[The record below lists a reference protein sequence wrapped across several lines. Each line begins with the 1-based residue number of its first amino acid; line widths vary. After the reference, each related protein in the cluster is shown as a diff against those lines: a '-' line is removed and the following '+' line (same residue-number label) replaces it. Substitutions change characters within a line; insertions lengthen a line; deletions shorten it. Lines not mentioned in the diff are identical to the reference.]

1 MTGLRSR
8 ERLSAPVAEN
18 IPMATAAQKI
28 TLSSSR
34 DIPFNK
40 LVLSQSNVR
49 KVKAGVS
56 IEELSQDIARRGL
69 LQGLNV
75 RPVVDA
81 DGNETG
87 MFEIPAGG
95 RRYRAL
101 ELLVKA
107 KRLAKTAPVPCVVRE
122 AGSDILLED
131 DSLAENI
138 QRAPLHPLDQYRA
151 FQDMRLKGMSE
162 EEIAAAFFV
171 SINVVKQRLRLAS
184 VAPSLLDLYADD
196 GVTLEQLMAFTV
208 NPDHARQEQVWD
220 ALKDSWSKE
229 PYQIRRML
237 TETTVRASDKR
248 AQFVG
253 IDAYEAAGGIV
264 LNDLFQSDDGG
275 WLQDVAL
282 LDQLTDDKLKAEA
295 EAIAAEGWK
304 WVDARVEVPYGY
316 GHGLRRLIGTTTPLT
331 DAEQTAFDALT
342 AEYETLEAEYAEAE
356 EYPAEVDERVGE
368 IETALAAFEDRPVTY
383 DPTEIARAG
392 VFISIDRDGNLSV
405 DRGYVRPEDEAPA
418 AVEGGDG
425 VDSAGAASPFPA
437 AQRAVIT
444 VGGQST
450 EPEEE
455 EDIIKPLPER
465 LVSELTAHRTLA
477 LHDALANNPHVAM
490 TALLHRLVMER
501 YHLSAPSGCLEVTV
515 RHHFYSAQGTDLK
528 DSPSAKA
535 ITARYEDWRADL
547 PTNDDALW
555 DWIADL
561 DDASRMALLAH
572 CIAYGVNALYEK
584 PNPYGGNGVSQH
596 GLETRMCHADRLARA
611 TGLDMV
617 EGAGWRPTVENYL
630 GRVTKPRI
638 IEAVREGAGE
648 RAASL
653 IEHLKKGDMAKEAE
667 RLLADTGWL
676 PEPLRLLEETQAPED
691 VDTEAAV
698 EPLPDFLT
706 GDDDNDE
713 HSEIEAAHLIAAE

>member
-1 MTGLRSR
+1 
-8 ERLSAPVAEN
+8 
-18 IPMATAAQKI
+18 MATAVQKI

-40 LVLSQSNVR
+40 LILSQSNVR
-49 KVKAGVS
+49 RIKAGVS

-107 KRLAKTAPVPCVVRE
+107 KRLVKTAPVPCVVRE
-122 AGSDILLED
+122 AGCNILPED

-171 SINVVKQRLRLAS
+171 SANVVKQRLRLAS
-184 VAPSLLDLYADD
+184 VAPSLLDLYAED

-220 ALKDSWSKE
+220 AIKDSWSKE
-229 PYQIRRML
+229 PHQIRRML
-237 TETTVRASDKR
+237 TETTVRATDKR

-253 IDAYEAAGGIV
+253 VDAYETAGGIV

-282 LDQLTDDKLKAEA
+282 LDQLTDDRLKAEA
-295 EAIAAEGWK
+295 EVIAAEGWK
-304 WVDARVEVPYGY
+304 WVDARVETPYGY

-331 DAEQTAFDALT
+331 DEEQASFDALT
-342 AEYETLEAEYAEAE
+342 TEYEALEAEYAEAE
-356 EYPAEVDERVGE
+356 EYPDAVDERVGE
-368 IETALAAFEDRPVTY
+368 IETALAAFEDRPVIY
-383 DPTEIARAG
+383 DPAEMARAG
-392 VFISIDRDGNLSV
+392 VFISINREGRLSI
-405 DRGYVRPEDEAPA
+405 DRGYVRPEDEAPL
-418 AVEGGDG
+418 AVDAENNPEGAESDG
-425 VDSAGAASPFPA
+425 AVSSDPA
-437 AQRAVIT
+437 VQRAVIT
-444 VGGQST
+444 VGGQPA

-455 EDIIKPLPER
+455 DDVIKPLPER
-465 LVSELTAHRTLA
+465 LVTELTAHRTLA

-501 YHLSAPSGCLEVTV
+501 YHYSAPNGCLEVTV
-515 RHHFYSAQGTDLK
+515 RHHFFSTQGTDLK
-528 DSPSAKA
+528 DSPSAKG
-535 ITARYEDWRADL
+535 IETRYEDWKADL
-547 PTNDDALW
+547 PTDDDALW
-555 DWIADL
+555 DWIAAL

-572 CIAYGVNALYEK
+572 CVAYGVNALYEK
-584 PNPYGGNGVSQH
+584 VDRYGGSGVSQH
-596 GLETRMCHADRLARA
+596 SLDQRLAQADRLARA

-617 EGAGWRPTVENYL
+617 ENAGWQPTVENYL

-638 IEAVREGAGE
+638 LEAVREGAGE

-667 RLLADTGWL
+667 RLLAETGWL
-676 PEPLRLLEETQAPED
+676 PEPLRLFEPDQAPDDAGAQDD
-691 VDTEAAV
+691 VEA
-698 EPLPDFLT
+698 LPDFLA
-706 GDDDNDE
+706 GDDEDDV
-713 HSEIEAAHLIAAE
+713 HAKDDAAHMIAAE

>member
-1 MTGLRSR
+1 
-8 ERLSAPVAEN
+8 
-18 IPMATAAQKI
+18 MATAVQKI
-28 TLSSSR
+28 TLSPSR

-40 LVLSQSNVR
+40 LILSQSNVR
-49 KVKAGVS
+49 RIKAGVS

-81 DGNETG
+81 DGAETG

-107 KRLAKTAPVPCVVRE
+107 KRLTKTAPVPCIVRE
-122 AGSDILLED
+122 AGCSILAED

-151 FQDMRLKGMSE
+151 FRDMRIKGMSE

-171 SINVVKQRLRLAS
+171 SVNVVKQRLRLAS
-184 VAPSLLDLYADD
+184 VAPSLLDLYAED

-208 NPDHARQEQVWD
+208 NPDHARQEQVWE
-220 ALKDSWSKE
+220 AIKDSWSKE
-229 PYQIRRML
+229 PHQIRRML

-253 IDAYEAAGGIV
+253 VDAYETAGGIV

-282 LDQLTDDKLKAEA
+282 FDQLTDDRLKAEA
-295 EAIAAEGWK
+295 AVIAAEGWK

-316 GHGLRRLIGTTTPLT
+316 GHGLRRLIGTTTALT
-331 DAEQTAFDALT
+331 QEEQASFDALT
-342 AEYETLEAEYAEAE
+342 AEYEALEAEYAEAE
-356 EYPAEVDERVGE
+356 EYPDDVDERVGE
-368 IETALAAFEDRPVTY
+368 IETALAAFEDRPVLY
-383 DPTEIARAG
+383 ASTEIAQAG
-392 VFISIDRDGNLSV
+392 VFLSIDREGRLSV
-405 DRGYVRPEDEAPA
+405 DRGYVRPEDEKPVSVDGEDDA
-418 AVEGGDG
+418 EGAESDG
-425 VDSAGAASPFPA
+425 ASPSVPA
-437 AQRAVIT
+437 VQRAVIT
-444 VGGQST
+444 LGGQPA
-450 EPEEE
+450 EPDE
-455 EDIIKPLPER
+455 EDDAIKPLPER
-465 LVSELTAHRTLA
+465 LVAELTAHRTLA

-501 YHLSAPSGCLEVTV
+501 YHYSAPGGCLEVGV
-515 RHHFYSAQGTDLK
+515 RHHFFSSQGTDLK

-535 ITARYEDWRADL
+535 IETRFEDWKADL
-547 PTNDDALW
+547 PTDDDALW
-555 DWIADL
+555 DWIAAL

-572 CIAYGVNALYEK
+572 CVAYGVNALYEK
-584 PNPYGGNGVSQH
+584 PNPFSGNGISQH
-596 GLETRMCHADRLARA
+596 GLERRLAHADRLARA

-617 EGAGWRPTVENYL
+617 ETAGWRPTAENYL

-638 IEAVREGAGE
+638 LEAVREGAGE

-653 IEHLKKGDMAKEAE
+653 IEHLKKGDMAREAE

-676 PEPLRLLEETQAPED
+676 PEPLRLFEPEQGPKVADTQGDIKA
-691 VDTEAAV
+691 
-698 EPLPDFLT
+698 LPAFLA
-706 GDDDNDE
+706 GDDEDEVQADND
-713 HSEIEAAHLIAAE
+713 AAHLVAAE

>member
-1 MTGLRSR
+1 
-8 ERLSAPVAEN
+8 
-18 IPMATAAQKI
+18 MATTVQKI

-40 LVLSQSNVR
+40 LILSQSNVR
-49 KVKAGVS
+49 RVKAGVS

-75 RPVVDA
+75 RPVVDV

-101 ELLVKA
+101 DLLVKA

-122 AGSDILLED
+122 AGTDILAED

-162 EEIAAAFFV
+162 EDIAAAFFV
-171 SINVVKQRLRLAS
+171 PVNVVKQRLRLAS
-184 VAPSLLDLYADD
+184 VALSLLDLYAED

-208 NPDHARQEQVWD
+208 NPDHARQQQVWD
-220 ALKDSWSKE
+220 AIKDSWSKE
-229 PYQIRRML
+229 PHQIRRML
-237 TETTVRASDKR
+237 TETTVRATDKR

-253 IDAYEAAGGIV
+253 VDAYETAGGIV

-275 WLQDVAL
+275 WLQDVGL

-295 EAIAAEGWK
+295 EAIGAEGWK
-304 WVDARVEVPYGY
+304 WVDARIETPYGH

-331 DAEQTAFDALT
+331 DEEQATVDALT
-342 AEYETLEAEYAEAE
+342 AEYEALETEYAEAE
-356 EYPAEVDERVGE
+356 EYPDEVDERVSE
-368 IETALAAFEDRPVTY
+368 IETALAAFEERPVTY
-383 DPTEIARAG
+383 DPAEIGRAG
-392 VFISIDRDGNLSV
+392 VFVSLDREGGLSV
-405 DRGYVRPEDEAPA
+405 DRGFVHPEDEAPPVVEDGEDDGEGA
-418 AVEGGDG
+418 APD
-425 VDSAGAASPFPA
+425 GAASSIPA
-437 AQRAVIT
+437 VQRAVIT
-444 VGGQST
+444 VGGQAA
-450 EPEEE
+450 EPEGE
-455 EDIIKPLPER
+455 EDDSAIKPLPER

-477 LHDALANNPHVAM
+477 LHDALATNPHVAM

-501 YHLSAPSGCLEVTV
+501 YHYSAPSGCLEVTV
-515 RHHFYSAQGTDLK
+515 RHHFFSAQGTDLK

-535 ITARYEDWRADL
+535 IAARYEDWKADL
-547 PTNDDALW
+547 PTDDNALW
-555 DWIADL
+555 DWIAAL

-572 CIAYGVNALYEK
+572 CVSYGVNALVEK
-584 PNPYGGNGVSQH
+584 IDRYGGSGLSQH
-596 GLETRMCHADRLARA
+596 SLDQRLSQADRLARA
-611 TGLDMV
+611 TGLDMI
-617 EGAGWRPTVENYL
+617 EGAGWRPTVENYF

-638 IEAVREGAGE
+638 LEAVREGAGE

-676 PEPLRLLEETQAPED
+676 PEPLRLFEEDQAPVD
-691 VDTEAAV
+691 VDAQDDIEA
-698 EPLPDFLT
+698 LPDFLDG
-706 GDDDNDE
+706 GDEEADHPEDD
-713 HSEIEAAHLIAAE
+713 AAHLIAAE

>member
-1 MTGLRSR
+1 
-8 ERLSAPVAEN
+8 
-18 IPMATAAQKI
+18 MATAAQKI

-40 LVLSQSNVR
+40 LILSQSNVR

-69 LQGLNV
+69 LQGLYV
-75 RPVVDA
+75 RPVEDA

-95 RRYRAL
+95 RRYQAL

-122 AGSDILLED
+122 RGSDILLED

-171 SINVVKQRLRLAS
+171 STNVVKQRLRLAS
-184 VAPSLLDLYADD
+184 VAPSLLDLYAED

-208 NPDHARQEQVWD
+208 NPDHARQEQVWE
-220 ALKDSWSKE
+220 AIKDSWSKE
-229 PYQIRRML
+229 PHQIRRML

-253 IDAYEAAGGIV
+253 IEAYEAAGGVV

-275 WLQDVAL
+275 WLQDVGL

-295 EAIAAEGWK
+295 EAIGAEGWK
-304 WVDARVEVPYGY
+304 WVDARVETPYGY
-316 GHGLRRLIGTTTPLT
+316 GHGLRRLIGTTTPLS
-331 DAEQTAFDALT
+331 DEEQATFDALT
-342 AEYETLEAEYAEAE
+342 AEYEALEAEYAEAE
-356 EYPAEVDERVGE
+356 QYPDEVDERIGE
-368 IETALAAFEDRPVTY
+368 IETALTAFEDRPVIY
-383 DPTEIARAG
+383 DESEIARAG
-392 VFISIDRDGNLSV
+392 AFISIDREGRLSV
-405 DRGYVRPEDEAPA
+405 DRGYVHPEDEAPL
-418 AVEGGDG
+418 AVEGDDDA
-425 VDSAGAASPFPA
+425 DSASPDRTSSSIPA
-437 AQRAVIT
+437 VQRAIIT
-444 VGGQST
+444 IGGQPT

-455 EDIIKPLPER
+455 GGDVIKPLPER

-490 TALLHRLVMER
+490 TALLHRLVTER
-501 YHLSAPSGCLEVTV
+501 YHYSAPSGCLEVNV
-515 RHHFYSAQGTDLK
+515 RHHFFSAQGTDLK
-528 DSPSAKA
+528 DSASAKA
-535 ITARYEDWRADL
+535 IEARYEDWKADL
-547 PTNDDALW
+547 PTDDAALW
-555 DWIADL
+555 DWITAL

-572 CIAYGVNALYEK
+572 CVAYGVNALYEK
-584 PNPYGGNGVSQH
+584 PNPFSGSGISQH
-596 GLETRMCHADRLARA
+596 GLDQRLSQADRLARA

-617 EGAGWRPTVENYL
+617 EGAGWRPTVDNYL

-638 IEAVREGAGE
+638 LAAVSEGAGE

-676 PEPLRLLEETQAPED
+676 PEPLRLFEDAQATDDGERQED
-691 VDTEAAV
+691 VDA
-698 EPLPDFLT
+698 LPDFLT
-706 GDDDNDE
+706 VSDDGDADHE
-713 HSEIEAAHLIAAE
+713 EIEAAHLMAAE

>member
-1 MTGLRSR
+1 
-8 ERLSAPVAEN
+8 
-18 IPMATAAQKI
+18 MATASQKI

-75 RPVVDA
+75 RPVVDT
-81 DGNETG
+81 DGAETG

-122 AGSDILLED
+122 TGSGILLED

-151 FQDMRLKGMSE
+151 FQDMRTKGMSE

-171 SINVVKQRLRLAS
+171 AVNVVKQRLRLAS
-184 VAPSLLDLYADD
+184 VAPALLDLYAED

-208 NPDHARQEQVWD
+208 NPDHARQQQVWD
-220 ALKDSWSKE
+220 AIKDSWSKE

-253 IDAYEAAGGIV
+253 VAAYEAAGGIV

-275 WLQDVAL
+275 WLQDVRL

-295 EAIAAEGWK
+295 EAIGAEGWK

-316 GHGLRRLIGTTTPLT
+316 GHGLRRLIGTSTPPS
-331 DAEQTAFDALT
+331 DEEQASFDALT
-342 AEYETLEAEYAEAE
+342 AEYEALEAQYAEAE
-356 EYPAEVDERVGE
+356 EYPDEVDERVGE
-368 IETALAAFEDRPVTY
+368 IEAALAVLEDRPMIY
-383 DPTEIARAG
+383 DSTEIAHAG

-405 DRGYVRPEDEAPA
+405 DRGYVRPEDEPTV
-418 AVEGGDG
+418 AVDG
-425 VDSAGAASPFPA
+425 EDKTDGTEPNGSNVGIPT
-437 AQRAVIT
+437 AQRTVIT
-444 VGGQST
+444 VGGQPS
-450 EPEEE
+450 EPEEDE
-455 EDIIKPLPER
+455 GDIVKPLPER

-490 TALLHRLVMER
+490 TALLHRLVTER
-501 YHLSAPSGCLEVTV
+501 YHYSAPSGCLEVTV
-515 RHHFYSAQGTDLK
+515 RHHFFSAQGTDLNE
-528 DSPSAKA
+528 SPSVKA
-535 ITARYEDWRADL
+535 ITARYDDWKADL
-547 PTNDDALW
+547 PTDDDALW
-555 DWIADL
+555 DWIAGL

-572 CIAYGVNALYEK
+572 CVAYGINALYEK
-584 PNPYGGNGVSQH
+584 PNPFGSGISQH
-596 GLETRMCHADRLARA
+596 GLETRMSHADRLARA

-638 IEAVREGAGE
+638 LEAVREGAGE

-676 PEPLRLLEETQAPED
+676 PEPLRLLEETQAAEEVD
-691 VDTEAAV
+691 VQVESEA
-698 EPLPDFLT
+698 LPDFLA
-706 GDDDNDE
+706 GDDDDGE

>member
-1 MTGLRSR
+1 M
-8 ERLSAPVAEN
+8 AP
-18 IPMATAAQKI
+18 ATQKI

-151 FQDMRLKGMSE
+151 FQDMRLKAMSE

-171 SINVVKQRLRLAS
+171 SVNVVKQRLRLAS
-184 VAPSLLDLYADD
+184 VAPSLLDLYAEDV
-196 GVTLEQLMAFTV
+196 VTLEQLMAFTV

-220 ALKDSWSKE
+220 AIKDSWSKE

-253 IDAYEAAGGIV
+253 IEAYEAAGGIV

-275 WLQDVAL
+275 WLQDVSL

-316 GHGLRRLIGTTTPLT
+316 GHGLRRLIGPTTPLSE
-331 DAEQTAFDALT
+331 DEQATFDALT
-342 AEYETLEAEYAEAE
+342 AEYEALEAEYAEAE
-356 EYPAEVDERVGE
+356 EYPEEVDERVGE
-368 IETALAAFEDRPVTY
+368 IETALAAFEDRPVIY
-383 DPTEIARAG
+383 DPADIVRAG

-405 DRGYVRPEDEAPA
+405 DRGYVRPEDEVPVAM
-418 AVEGGDG
+418 EGSDG
-425 VDSAGAASPFPA
+425 VDGTAPDGAASSIPA
-437 AQRAVIT
+437 AQRTVIT
-444 VGGQST
+444 VGGQPA

-455 EDIIKPLPER
+455 EDVIKPLPER

-501 YHLSAPSGCLEVTV
+501 YRYSAPSGCLEVTV
-515 RHHFYSAQGTDLK
+515 RHHFFSAQGTDLK

-535 ITARYEDWRADL
+535 IETRYEDWKADL
-547 PTNDDALW
+547 PTDDDALW
-555 DWIADL
+555 DWIAGL

-572 CIAYGVNALYEK
+572 CVAYGVNALYEK
-584 PNPYGGNGVSQH
+584 PNPYGGNGVSQY
-596 GLETRMCHADRLARA
+596 GLETRMSHADRLARA

-638 IEAVREGAGE
+638 LEAVREGAGE

-676 PEPLRLLEETQAPED
+676 PEPLRLFED
-691 VDTEAAV
+691 VQPPEEIDAQDEVEA
-698 EPLPDFLT
+698 LPDFLA
-706 GDDDNDE
+706 GDDDEVD
-713 HSEIEAAHLIAAE
+713 HSDIETAHLIAAE

>member
-1 MTGLRSR
+1 MA
-8 ERLSAPVAEN
+8 SAV
-18 IPMATAAQKI
+18 QKI
-28 TLSSSR
+28 TLSPSR

-49 KVKAGVS
+49 RIKAGVS

-122 AGSDILLED
+122 AGCDILAED

-171 SINVVKQRLRLAS
+171 SATVVKQRLRLAS
-184 VAPSLLDLYADD
+184 VAPSLLDLYAED

-220 ALKDSWSKE
+220 AIKDSWSKE
-229 PYQIRRML
+229 PHQIRRML
-237 TETTVRASDKR
+237 TETTVRATDKR

-253 IDAYEAAGGIV
+253 VDAYVTAGGIV

-275 WLQDVAL
+275 WFQDVAL
-282 LDQLTDDKLKAEA
+282 LDQITDDKLKSEA
-295 EAIAAEGWK
+295 EVLAAEGWK

-316 GHGLRRLIGTTTPLT
+316 GHGLRRLIGKTIPLT
-331 DAEQTAFDALT
+331 DEEQASFDALT
-342 AEYETLEAEYAEAE
+342 TEYEALEAEYAEAE
-356 EYPAEVDERVGE
+356 EYPDAVDERIGE
-368 IETALAAFEDRPVTY
+368 IETALAAFEDRPIIY
-383 DPTEIARAG
+383 DPAEIACAG
-392 VFISIDRDGNLSV
+392 VFLSIDREGRLSV
-405 DRGYVRPEDEAPA
+405 DRGYVRPEDEAPLT
-418 AVEGGDG
+418 VDGEDDPEGAELD
-425 VDSAGAASPFPA
+425 GAASSDPA
-437 AQRAVIT
+437 VQRAVIT
-444 VGGQST
+444 IGGQPSQ
-450 EPEEE
+450 PEEE
-455 EDIIKPLPER
+455 DDVIKPLPER
-465 LVSELTAHRTLA
+465 LVTELTAHRTLA

-501 YHLSAPSGCLEVTV
+501 YHYSAPSGCLEVGV
-515 RHHFYSAQGTDLK
+515 RHHFFPAQGTDLK

-535 ITARYEDWRADL
+535 IEARYEDWKADL
-547 PTNDDALW
+547 PTDDDALW
-555 DWIADL
+555 DWITAL

-572 CIAYGVNALYEK
+572 CVAYGVNALYEK
-584 PNPYGGNGVSQH
+584 PNPFSGSGISQH
-596 GLETRMCHADRLARA
+596 GLDQRLAQADRLARA
-611 TGLDMV
+611 TGLNMV
-617 EGAGWRPTVENYL
+617 ENAGWRPTAENYL
-630 GRVTKPRI
+630 DRVTKPRI
-638 IEAVREGAGE
+638 LEAVREGAGE

-653 IEHLKKGDMAKEAE
+653 IEHLKKGDMAREAE
-667 RLLADTGWL
+667 RLLAETGWL
-676 PEPLRLLEETQAPED
+676 PEPLRLFEPEQAPD
-691 VDTEAAV
+691 DAGAQDDIGA
-698 EPLPDFLT
+698 LPDFLA
-706 GDDDNDE
+706 GDDEDE
-713 HSEIEAAHLIAAE
+713 VHVEDEAAHLIAAE

>member
-1 MTGLRSR
+1 
-8 ERLSAPVAEN
+8 
-18 IPMATAAQKI
+18 MATASQKI

-75 RPVVDA
+75 RPVVDT
-81 DGNETG
+81 DGAETG

-122 AGSDILLED
+122 TGSGILLED

-151 FQDMRLKGMSE
+151 FQDMRTKGMSE

-171 SINVVKQRLRLAS
+171 SVNVVKQRLRLAS
-184 VAPSLLDLYADD
+184 VAPALLDLYAED

-208 NPDHARQEQVWD
+208 NPDHARQQQVWD
-220 ALKDSWSKE
+220 AIKDSWSKE

-253 IDAYEAAGGIV
+253 VAAYEAAGGIV

-275 WLQDVAL
+275 WLQDVGL

-295 EAIAAEGWK
+295 EAIGAEGWK

-316 GHGLRRLIGTTTPLT
+316 GHGLRRLIGTSTPLS
-331 DAEQTAFDALT
+331 DEEQASFDALT
-342 AEYETLEAEYAEAE
+342 AEYEALEAQYAEAE
-356 EYPAEVDERVGE
+356 EYPDEVDERVGE
-368 IETALAAFEDRPVTY
+368 IEAALAVLEDRPMIY
-383 DPTEIARAG
+383 DSTEIAHAG

-405 DRGYVRPEDEAPA
+405 DRGYVRPEDEPTV
-418 AVEGGDG
+418 AVDG
-425 VDSAGAASPFPA
+425 EDNTDGTEPNGSNVGIPT
-437 AQRAVIT
+437 AQRTVII
-444 VGGQST
+444 VGGQPS
-450 EPEEE
+450 EPEEDE
-455 EDIIKPLPER
+455 GDIVKPLPER

-490 TALLHRLVMER
+490 TALLHRLVTER
-501 YHLSAPSGCLEVTV
+501 YHYSAPSGCLEVTV
-515 RHHFYSAQGTDLK
+515 RHHFFSAQGADLK

-535 ITARYEDWRADL
+535 ITTRYEDWKADL
-547 PTNDDALW
+547 PTDDDSLW
-555 DWIADL
+555 DWIAGL

-572 CIAYGVNALYEK
+572 CVAYGINALYEK
-584 PNPYGGNGVSQH
+584 PNPFGSGISQH
-596 GLETRMCHADRLARA
+596 GLETRMSHADRLARA

-638 IEAVREGAGE
+638 LEAVREGAGE

-676 PEPLRLLEETQAPED
+676 PEPLRLLEEAQAAEEVD
-691 VDTEAAV
+691 VQVESEA
-698 EPLPDFLT
+698 LPDFLA
-706 GDDDNDE
+706 GDDDDGE
-713 HSEIEAAHLIAAE
+713 HSEIAAGHLIAAE

>member
-1 MTGLRSR
+1 
-8 ERLSAPVAEN
+8 
-18 IPMATAAQKI
+18 MATTVQKL

-40 LVLSQSNVR
+40 LILSQSNVR

-75 RPVVDA
+75 RPIVDA

-101 ELLVKA
+101 DLLVKA
-107 KRLAKTAPVPCVVRE
+107 KRLAKTALVPCVVRE
-122 AGSDILLED
+122 AGADILAED

-162 EEIAAAFFV
+162 EDIAAAFFV
-171 SINVVKQRLRLAS
+171 SVNVVKQRLRLAS

-196 GVTLEQLMAFTV
+196 GVTLEQLMAFTIK
-208 NPDHARQEQVWD
+208 PDHARQEQVWD
-220 ALKDSWSKE
+220 AIKDSWSKE
-229 PYQIRRML
+229 PHQIRRML

-253 IDAYEAAGGIV
+253 LADYEAAGGIV

-275 WLQDVAL
+275 WLQDAGL

-295 EAIAAEGWK
+295 EAIGAEGWK
-304 WVDARVEVPYGY
+304 WVDARIETPYGH
-316 GHGLRRLIGTTTPLT
+316 GHGLRRLIGATTPLT
-331 DAEQTAFDALT
+331 DEEQATVDALT
-342 AEYETLEAEYAEAE
+342 AEYEALEAEYAEAE
-356 EYPAEVDERVGE
+356 EYPDEVDERVSE

-383 DPTEIARAG
+383 DPAEIGRAG
-392 VFISIDRDGNLSV
+392 VFVSINREGRLWV
-405 DRGYVRPEDEAPA
+405 DRGYVHPEDEAPLV
-418 AVEGGDG
+418 VEDG
-425 VDSAGAASPFPA
+425 EDDGEGAATDGPA
-437 AQRAVIT
+437 SSIPAVQRAVIT
-444 VGGQST
+444 VGGQAA

-455 EDIIKPLPER
+455 EEDSAIKPLPER

-501 YHLSAPSGCLEVTV
+501 YHYSAPSGCLEVTV
-515 RHHFYSAQGTDLK
+515 RHHFFSAQGTDLK

-535 ITARYEDWRADL
+535 ITARYEDWKADL
-547 PTNDDALW
+547 PTDDNALW
-555 DWIADL
+555 DWIAAL

-572 CIAYGVNALYEK
+572 CVAYGMNALYEK
-584 PNPYGGNGVSQH
+584 PNPFSGSGLSQH
-596 GLETRMCHADRLARA
+596 GLDQRLSQADRLARA

-617 EGAGWRPTVENYL
+617 ENAEWRPTVENYL
-630 GRVTKPRI
+630 GRVTKSRI
-638 IEAVREGAGE
+638 LEAVREGAGE

-676 PEPLRLLEETQAPED
+676 PEPLRLFEPGQATD
-691 VDTEAAV
+691 DAGAQGYIEA
-698 EPLPDFLT
+698 LPDFLA
-706 GDDDNDE
+706 DDDE
-713 HSEIEAAHLIAAE
+713 EEIHAEVDAAHLIAAE

>member
-1 MTGLRSR
+1 
-8 ERLSAPVAEN
+8 
-18 IPMATAAQKI
+18 MATAVQKI
-28 TLSSSR
+28 TLSPSR

-40 LVLSQSNVR
+40 LILSQSNVR
-49 KVKAGVS
+49 RIKAGVS

-81 DGNETG
+81 DGAETG

-107 KRLAKTAPVPCVVRE
+107 KRLTKTAPVPCIVRE
-122 AGSDILLED
+122 AGSSILAED

-151 FQDMRLKGMSE
+151 FQDMRIKGMSE

-171 SINVVKQRLRLAS
+171 SVNVVKQRLRLAA
-184 VAPSLLDLYADD
+184 VAPSLLDLYAED

-220 ALKDSWSKE
+220 AIKDSWSKE
-229 PYQIRRML
+229 PHQIRRML

-253 IDAYEAAGGIV
+253 VEAYEAAGGIV

-282 LDQLTDDKLKAEA
+282 LDQLTDNKLKAEA
-295 EAIAAEGWK
+295 EVIAAEGWK
-304 WVDARVEVPYGY
+304 WVDARIEVPYGY
-316 GHGLRRLIGTTTPLT
+316 GHGLRRLIGATTPLT
-331 DAEQTAFDALT
+331 EDEQASFDALT
-342 AEYETLEAEYAEAE
+342 AEYEALEAEYAEAE
-356 EYPAEVDERVGE
+356 EYPDEVDERVGE
-368 IETALAAFEDRPVTY
+368 IETALAAFEDRPVIY
-383 DPTEIARAG
+383 DPAEIAQAG
-392 VFISIDRDGNLSV
+392 VFISIDREGRLSV
-405 DRGYVRPEDEAPA
+405 DRGYVRPEDEKPETVDGDEDSEGTPPDGASSSAPA
-418 AVEGGDG
+418 V
-425 VDSAGAASPFPA
+425 
-437 AQRAVIT
+437 QRAVIT
-444 VGGQST
+444 VGGQPA

-455 EDIIKPLPER
+455 DDVIKPLPER
-465 LVSELTAHRTLA
+465 LVAELTAHRTLA

-501 YHLSAPSGCLEVTV
+501 YHYSAPSGCLEVGV
-515 RHHFYSAQGTDLK
+515 RHHFFSSQGTDLK

-535 ITARYEDWRADL
+535 IETRYEDWKADL
-547 PTNDDALW
+547 PTDDDALW
-555 DWIADL
+555 DWIAAL

-572 CIAYGVNALYEK
+572 CVAYGVNALYEK
-584 PNPYGGNGVSQH
+584 PNPFSGNGISQH
-596 GLETRMCHADRLARA
+596 GLERRLAQADRMARA

-617 EGAGWRPTVENYL
+617 ETAGWRPTVDNYL

-638 IEAVREGAGE
+638 LEAVREGAGE

-676 PEPLRLLEETQAPED
+676 PEPLRLFEPEQPSVDAGTQD
-691 VDTEAAV
+691 DIEA
-698 EPLPDFLT
+698 LPDFLA
-706 GDDDNDE
+706 GDDEDEVHADND
-713 HSEIEAAHLIAAE
+713 AAHMIAAE

>member
-1 MTGLRSR
+1 
-8 ERLSAPVAEN
+8 
-18 IPMATAAQKI
+18 MATAVQKI

-40 LVLSQSNVR
+40 LILSQSNVR
-49 KVKAGVS
+49 RVKAGVS

-101 ELLVKA
+101 DLLVKA

-122 AGSDILLED
+122 AGSDILAED
-131 DSLAENI
+131 DSLAENM

-162 EEIAAAFFV
+162 EDIAAAFFV
-171 SINVVKQRLRLAS
+171 PVNVVKQRLRLAS
-184 VAPSLLDLYADD
+184 VAPSLLDLYAED

-208 NPDHARQEQVWD
+208 NPDHVRQEQVWD
-220 ALKDSWSKE
+220 AIKDSWSKE
-229 PYQIRRML
+229 PHQIRRML

-253 IDAYEAAGGIV
+253 LPAYEGAGGIV

-275 WLQDVAL
+275 WLQNVGL

-295 EAIAAEGWK
+295 EAIGAEGWK
-304 WVDARVEVPYGY
+304 WVDARIETPYGH

-331 DAEQTAFDALT
+331 DEEQATVDALT
-342 AEYETLEAEYAEAE
+342 AECEALEAEYAEAE
-356 EYPAEVDERVGE
+356 EYPDEVDERVSE

-383 DPTEIARAG
+383 DPAEIGRAG
-392 VFISIDRDGNLSV
+392 VFVSINREGHLWV
-405 DRGYVRPEDEAPA
+405 DRGYIHPEDEAPLV
-418 AVEGGDG
+418 VEDG
-425 VDSAGAASPFPA
+425 EDDGEGAAPDGAAASVPA

-444 VGGQST
+444 VGGQPS
-450 EPEEE
+450 ESQQEE
-455 EDIIKPLPER
+455 EDSAIKPLPER

-501 YHLSAPSGCLEVTV
+501 YHHSAPSGCLEVTV
-515 RHHFYSAQGTDLK
+515 RHHFFSAQGADLK
-528 DSPSAKA
+528 DSPPAKA
-535 ITARYEDWRADL
+535 IAARYEDFKADL
-547 PTNDDALW
+547 PTDDDALW
-555 DWIADL
+555 NWIAAL
-561 DDASRMALLAH
+561 GDADRMALLAH
-572 CIAYGVNALYEK
+572 CVAYGVNALYEK
-584 PNPYGGNGVSQH
+584 PNPFSGSGLSQH
-596 GLETRMCHADRLARA
+596 GLDQRLSQADRLARA

-638 IEAVREGAGE
+638 LEAVREGAGE

-667 RLLADTGWL
+667 RLLADTAWL
-676 PEPLRLLEETQAPED
+676 PEPLRLFEEDQAPED
-691 VDTEAAV
+691 VDAHDDIEA
-698 EPLPDFLT
+698 LPDFLA
-706 GDDDNDE
+706 GDDDGEVHTEDD
-713 HSEIEAAHLIAAE
+713 AAHLIAAE

>member
-1 MTGLRSR
+1 
-8 ERLSAPVAEN
+8 
-18 IPMATAAQKI
+18 MATAVQKI
-28 TLSSSR
+28 TLSPSR

-40 LVLSQSNVR
+40 LILSQSNVR
-49 KVKAGVS
+49 RIKAGVS

-81 DGNETG
+81 DGVETG

-107 KRLAKTAPVPCVVRE
+107 KRLTKTAPVPCIVRE
-122 AGSDILLED
+122 AGCSILAED

-151 FQDMRLKGMSE
+151 FQDMRTKGMSE

-171 SINVVKQRLRLAS
+171 SVNVVKQRLRLAA

-196 GVTLEQLMAFTV
+196 DLTLEQLMAFTV
-208 NPDHARQEQVWD
+208 NPDHARQEQVWE
-220 ALKDSWSKE
+220 AIKDSWSKE
-229 PYQIRRML
+229 PHQIRRML

-253 IDAYEAAGGIV
+253 VEGYEAAGGIV

-282 LDQLTDDKLKAEA
+282 LDKLTDDKLKAEA

-316 GHGLRRLIGTTTPLT
+316 GHGLRRLIGATTPLT
-331 DAEQTAFDALT
+331 EEEQASFDALT
-342 AEYETLEAEYAEAE
+342 AEYEALEAEHAEAE
-356 EYPAEVDERVGE
+356 EYPDEVDERVGE
-368 IETALAAFEDRPVTY
+368 IETALAAFEDRPIIY
-383 DPTEIARAG
+383 DPAEIAQAG
-392 VFISIDRDGNLSV
+392 VFISIDREGRLSV
-405 DRGYVRPEDEAPA
+405 DRGYVRPEDEKPATVDGDEDSDRADTDGAPSSAPA
-418 AVEGGDG
+418 V
-425 VDSAGAASPFPA
+425 
-437 AQRAVIT
+437 QRAVIT
-444 VGGQST
+444 VGGQPA
-450 EPEEE
+450 EPDE
-455 EDIIKPLPER
+455 EDDVIKPLPER
-465 LVSELTAHRTLA
+465 LVAELTAHRTLA

-501 YHLSAPSGCLEVTV
+501 YHYSAPAGCLEVGV
-515 RHHFYSAQGTDLK
+515 RHHFFSSQGTDLK

-535 ITARYEDWRADL
+535 IDTRYEDWKADL
-547 PTNDDALW
+547 PTDDDALW
-555 DWIADL
+555 DWIAAL

-572 CIAYGVNALYEK
+572 CVAYGVNALYEK
-584 PNPYGGNGVSQH
+584 PNPFSGSGISPH
-596 GLETRMCHADRLARA
+596 GLERRLAQADRMARA

-617 EGAGWRPTVENYL
+617 ETAGWRPTVENYL

-638 IEAVREGAGE
+638 LEAVREGAGE

-653 IEHLKKGDMAKEAE
+653 IEHLKKGDMAREAE

-676 PEPLRLLEETQAPED
+676 PEPLRLFEPEQPS
-691 VDTEAAV
+691 VDADTRDDIEA
-698 EPLPDFLT
+698 LPDFLA
-706 GDDDNDE
+706 GDDEDEAYPDND
-713 HSEIEAAHLIAAE
+713 AAHLIAAE

>member
-1 MTGLRSR
+1 
-8 ERLSAPVAEN
+8 
-18 IPMATAAQKI
+18 MATAVQKI
-28 TLSSSR
+28 TLSPSR

-40 LVLSQSNVR
+40 LILSHSNVR
-49 KVKAGVS
+49 RIKAGVS
-56 IEELSQDIARRGL
+56 IEELSEDIARRGL

-107 KRLAKTAPVPCVVRE
+107 KRLTKTAPVPCIVRE
-122 AGSDILLED
+122 TGSSILAED

-151 FQDMRLKGMSE
+151 FQHMRTKGMSE

-171 SINVVKQRLRLAS
+171 SAHVVKQRLRLAA
-184 VAPSLLDLYADD
+184 VAPSLLDLYAED
-196 GVTLEQLMAFTV
+196 GLTLEQLMAFTV
-208 NPDHARQEQVWD
+208 NPDHSRQEQVWE
-220 ALKDSWSKE
+220 AIKDSWSKE
-229 PYQIRRML
+229 PHQIRRML

-253 IDAYEAAGGIV
+253 VEAYEAAGGIV

-316 GHGLRRLIGTTTPLT
+316 GHGLRRLIGVTTPLT
-331 DAEQTAFDALT
+331 DEEQASFDALT
-342 AEYETLEAEYAEAE
+342 AEYEALEAEYAEAE
-356 EYPAEVDERVGE
+356 EYPDEVDERVSE
-368 IETALAAFEDRPVTY
+368 IETALATFEDRPVIY
-383 DPTEIARAG
+383 DPAEIAQAG
-392 VFISIDRDGNLSV
+392 VFLSIDREGRLSV
-405 DRGYVRPEDEAPA
+405 DRGYVRPEDEKPVTVDGDDDSEGVEADRASSPTS
-418 AVEGGDG
+418 AV
-425 VDSAGAASPFPA
+425 
-437 AQRAVIT
+437 QRAVIT
-444 VGGQST
+444 VGSQPT

-455 EDIIKPLPER
+455 DDVIKPLPER
-465 LVSELTAHRTLA
+465 LVAELTAHRTLA
-477 LHDALANNPHVAM
+477 LHNALANNPHVAM

-501 YHLSAPSGCLEVTV
+501 YHYSAPGGCLEVGV
-515 RHHFYSAQGTDLK
+515 RHHFFSSQAMDLK

-535 ITARYEDWRADL
+535 IEARYEDWKADL
-547 PTNDDALW
+547 PTDDDALW
-555 DWIADL
+555 DWIAAL
-561 DDASRMALLAH
+561 DDASRIALLAH
-572 CIAYGVNALYEK
+572 CVAYGVNALYEK
-584 PNPYGGNGVSQH
+584 PNPFSGSGISQH
-596 GLETRMCHADRLARA
+596 GLERRLAQADRMARA

-617 EGAGWRPTVENYL
+617 ETAGWRPTVENYL

-638 IEAVREGAGE
+638 LEAVREGAGG

-676 PEPLRLLEETQAPED
+676 PEPLRLFEPEQAPD
-691 VDTEAAV
+691 DARTQDDIEA
-698 EPLPDFLT
+698 LPDFLAAE
-706 GDDDNDE
+706 DDDDVDLEND
-713 HSEIEAAHLIAAE
+713 ANHLIAAE

>member
-1 MTGLRSR
+1 
-8 ERLSAPVAEN
+8 
-18 IPMATAAQKI
+18 MATAAQKI

-40 LVLSQSNVR
+40 LILSQSNVR

-81 DGNETG
+81 DGNESG

-107 KRLAKTAPVPCVVRE
+107 KRLAKTALVPCVVRE
-122 AGSDILLED
+122 AGADILAED

-162 EEIAAAFFV
+162 EDIAAAFFV
-171 SINVVKQRLRLAS
+171 PVNVVKQRLRLAS
-184 VAPSLLDLYADD
+184 VAPSLLDLYAED

-208 NPDHARQEQVWD
+208 NPDHARQQQVWD
-220 ALKDSWSKE
+220 AIKDSWSKE
-229 PYQIRRML
+229 PHQIRRML

-253 IDAYEAAGGIV
+253 LPAYEGAGGIV

-275 WLQDVAL
+275 WLQDVGL

-295 EAIAAEGWK
+295 EAIGAEGWK
-304 WVDARVEVPYGY
+304 WVDARIETPYGH

-331 DAEQTAFDALT
+331 DEEQATVDALT
-342 AEYETLEAEYAEAE
+342 AEYEALEAEYAEAE
-356 EYPAEVDERVGE
+356 EYPDEVDERVSE
-368 IETALAAFEDRPVTY
+368 IETALAAFEERPVTY
-383 DPTEIARAG
+383 DPAEIGRAG
-392 VFISIDRDGNLSV
+392 VFVSLNREGRLSV
-405 DRGYVRPEDEAPA
+405 DRGYVHPEDEAPLV
-418 AVEGGDG
+418 VEDG
-425 VDSAGAASPFPA
+425 EDDGEGAAPDGGASSIPA
-437 AQRAVIT
+437 VQRAVIT
-444 VGGQST
+444 VGGQAA

-455 EDIIKPLPER
+455 EEDSAIKPLPER
-465 LVSELTAHRTLA
+465 LISELTAHRTLA

-501 YHLSAPSGCLEVTV
+501 YHYSAPSGCLEVTV

-535 ITARYEDWRADL
+535 IAARYEDWKADL
-547 PTNDDALW
+547 PTDDNALW
-555 DWIADL
+555 NWIAAL

-572 CIAYGVNALYEK
+572 CVAYGVNALYEK
-584 PNPYGGNGVSQH
+584 PNPFSGSGVSQH
-596 GLETRMCHADRLARA
+596 SLDQRLSQADRLASA

-638 IEAVREGAGE
+638 LEAVREGAGE

-667 RLLADTGWL
+667 RLLANTGWL
-676 PEPLRLLEETQAPED
+676 PEPLRLFDEDQAPDD
-691 VDTEAAV
+691 VGAQDDIEA
-698 EPLPDFLT
+698 LPDFLD
-706 GDDDNDE
+706 GDDDEADHPE
-713 HSEIEAAHLIAAE
+713 DDAAHLIAAE

>member
-1 MTGLRSR
+1 
-8 ERLSAPVAEN
+8 
-18 IPMATAAQKI
+18 MATAVQKI
-28 TLSSSR
+28 TLSPSR

-40 LVLSQSNVR
+40 LILSQSNVR
-49 KVKAGVS
+49 RIKAGVS

-81 DGNETG
+81 DGVETG

-107 KRLAKTAPVPCVVRE
+107 KRLAKTAPVPCIVRE
-122 AGSDILLED
+122 AGSAILAED

-151 FQDMRLKGMSE
+151 FQDMRIKGMSE

-171 SINVVKQRLRLAS
+171 SVNVVKQRLRLAA
-184 VAPSLLDLYADD
+184 VAPSLLDLYAED
-196 GVTLEQLMAFTV
+196 GMALEQLMAFTV

-220 ALKDSWSKE
+220 AIKDSWSKE
-229 PYQIRRML
+229 PHQIRRML

-253 IDAYEAAGGIV
+253 VEAYEASGGIV

-295 EAIAAEGWK
+295 EVIAAEGWK

-316 GHGLRRLIGTTTPLT
+316 GHGLRRLIGATTPLT
-331 DAEQTAFDALT
+331 EEEQASFNALT
-342 AEYETLEAEYAEAE
+342 ADYEALEAEYAEAE
-356 EYPAEVDERVGE
+356 EYPDEVDERVGE
-368 IETALAAFEDRPVTY
+368 IETALAAFEDRTVIY
-383 DPTEIARAG
+383 DPAEIAQAG
-392 VFISIDRDGNLSV
+392 VFISIDREGRLSV
-405 DRGYVRPEDEAPA
+405 DRGYVRPEDEKPVTVESDDETDGAESDGGSSSTA
-418 AVEGGDG
+418 AVE
-425 VDSAGAASPFPA
+425 
-437 AQRAVIT
+437 RAVIT
-444 VGGQST
+444 VGGQPA

-455 EDIIKPLPER
+455 DDVIKPLPER
-465 LVSELTAHRTLA
+465 LVAELTAHRTLA
-477 LHDALANNPHVAM
+477 LHNALANNPHVAM

-501 YHLSAPSGCLEVTV
+501 YHYSAPGGCLEVGV
-515 RHHFYSAQGTDLK
+515 RHHFFSSQGTDLK

-535 ITARYEDWRADL
+535 IDTRYEDWKADL
-547 PTNDDALW
+547 PTDDDALW
-555 DWIADL
+555 DWIAAL

-572 CIAYGVNALYEK
+572 CVAYGVNALYEK
-584 PNPYGGNGVSQH
+584 PNPFSGSGISQH
-596 GLETRMCHADRLARA
+596 GLERRLAQADRMARA

-617 EGAGWRPTVENYL
+617 ETAGWRPTVENYL
-630 GRVTKPRI
+630 GRITKPRI
-638 IEAVREGAGE
+638 LEAVREGAGE

-676 PEPLRLLEETQAPED
+676 PEPLRLFEPEQSP
-691 VDTEAAV
+691 VDADAQDDIEA
-698 EPLPDFLT
+698 LPDFLA
-706 GDDDNDE
+706 GDDEDESYPDND
-713 HSEIEAAHLIAAE
+713 AAHLIAAE

>member
-1 MTGLRSR
+1 
-8 ERLSAPVAEN
+8 
-18 IPMATAAQKI
+18 MATAVQKI

-40 LVLSQSNVR
+40 LILSQSNVR

-107 KRLAKTAPVPCVVRE
+107 KRLAKTALVPCVVRE
-122 AGSDILLED
+122 AGSDILAED

-162 EEIAAAFFV
+162 EDIAAAFFV
-171 SINVVKQRLRLAS
+171 PVNVVKQRLRLAS
-184 VAPSLLDLYADD
+184 VAPSLLDLYAED

-208 NPDHARQEQVWD
+208 NPDHVRQEQVWD
-220 ALKDSWSKE
+220 AIKDSWSKE
-229 PYQIRRML
+229 PHQIRRML

-253 IDAYEAAGGIV
+253 LPAYEGAGGIV

-275 WLQDVAL
+275 WLQDVGL

-295 EAIAAEGWK
+295 EAIGAEGWK
-304 WVDARVEVPYGY
+304 WVDARIETPYGH

-331 DAEQTAFDALT
+331 DEEQATVDALT
-342 AEYETLEAEYAEAE
+342 AEYEALEAEYAEAE
-356 EYPAEVDERVGE
+356 EYPDEVDERVSE
-368 IETALAAFEDRPVTY
+368 IETALAAFEERPVTY
-383 DPTEIARAG
+383 DPAEVGRAG
-392 VFISIDRDGNLSV
+392 VFISINREGRLSV
-405 DRGYVRPEDEAPA
+405 DRGFVHPEDEAPLVVEDGEDGEGA
-418 AVEGGDG
+418 APD
-425 VDSAGAASPFPA
+425 GAASSIPA
-437 AQRAVIT
+437 VQRAVIT
-444 VGGQST
+444 VGGQAA

-455 EDIIKPLPER
+455 EEDSAIKPLPER

-501 YHLSAPSGCLEVTV
+501 YHYSAPSGCLEVIV
-515 RHHFYSAQGTDLK
+515 RHHFFSAQGTDLK

-535 ITARYEDWRADL
+535 IAARYEDWKADL
-547 PTNDDALW
+547 PTDDNALW
-555 DWIADL
+555 NWIAAL

-572 CIAYGVNALYEK
+572 CVAYGVNALYEK
-584 PNPYGGNGVSQH
+584 PNPFSGSGLSQH
-596 GLETRMCHADRLARA
+596 GLDQRLSQADRLMRA

-638 IEAVREGAGE
+638 LEAVREGAGE

-676 PEPLRLLEETQAPED
+676 PEPLRLFEEDQAPED
-691 VDTEAAV
+691 VDAQDNIKA
-698 EPLPDFLT
+698 LPDFLA
-706 GDDDNDE
+706 GDDDETDHPE
-713 HSEIEAAHLIAAE
+713 DEAAHLIAAE

>member
-1 MTGLRSR
+1 
-8 ERLSAPVAEN
+8 
-18 IPMATAAQKI
+18 MATATQKI

-40 LVLSQSNVR
+40 LILSQSNVR
-49 KVKAGVS
+49 KIKAGVS

-81 DGNETG
+81 DGTETG

-107 KRLAKTAPVPCVVRE
+107 KRLARTAPVPCVVRE
-122 AGSDILLED
+122 ASSDILLED

-162 EEIAAAFFV
+162 QEIAAAFFV
-171 SINVVKQRLRLAS
+171 SVNVVKQRLRLAS
-184 VAPSLLDLYADD
+184 VAPSLLDLYAED
-196 GVTLEQLMAFTV
+196 GVTLEQLIAFTI
-208 NPDHARQEQVWD
+208 NPDHARQEQVWE
-220 ALKDSWSKE
+220 AIKDSWSKE

-237 TETTVRASDKR
+237 TETSVRASDKR

-253 IDAYEAAGGIV
+253 IDAYEDAGGIV

-275 WLQDVAL
+275 WLQNAGL

-295 EAIAAEGWK
+295 EAIGAEGWK
-304 WVDARVEVPYGY
+304 WVDARIETPYGY
-316 GHGLRRLIGTTTPLT
+316 GHGLRRLMGTTTPLT
-331 DAEQTAFDALT
+331 DEEQATVDALT
-342 AEYETLEAEYAEAE
+342 AEYEALEAEYAEAE
-356 EYPAEVDERVGE
+356 EYPDEVDERVGE
-368 IETALAAFEDRPVTY
+368 IETALAAFEDRPVIY
-383 DPTEIARAG
+383 DPAEIAHAG
-392 VFISIDRDGNLSV
+392 VFVSIDREGRLTV
-405 DRGYVRPEDEAPA
+405 DRGYVRPEDEAPQGA
-418 AVEGGDG
+418 EGGED
-425 VDSAGAASPFPA
+425 DEDTAPDDPTSSIPA

-444 VGGQST
+444 VGGQPT
-450 EPEEE
+450 ELEEE
-455 EDIIKPLPER
+455 EDNAVKPLPER
-465 LVSELTAHRTLA
+465 LVTELTAHRTLA

-501 YHLSAPSGCLEVTV
+501 YHYSAPSGCLEVFV
-515 RHHFYSAQGTDLK
+515 RYHFFSVQGTDLK
-528 DSPSAKA
+528 DSPSARA
-535 ITARYEDWRADL
+535 IAARYEDWKTDL
-547 PTNDDALW
+547 PADDDALW
-555 DWIADL
+555 DWIAAL

-572 CIAYGVNALYEK
+572 CVAYGVNALVEK
-584 PNPYGGNGVSQH
+584 IDRYGGSGLSQH
-596 GLETRMCHADRLARA
+596 RLDKRLSHADRLARA

-638 IEAVREGAGE
+638 LEAVREGAGE
-648 RAASL
+648 CAASL

-667 RLLADTGWL
+667 RLLAETGWL
-676 PEPLRLLEETQAPED
+676 PEPLRLFEEAQVTED
-691 VDTEAAV
+691 VAAQDDIAT
-698 EPLPDFLT
+698 LPDFLT
-706 GDDDNDE
+706 GDDDTDQGE
-713 HSEIEAAHLIAAE
+713 VEVAPQIAAE

>member
-1 MTGLRSR
+1 
-8 ERLSAPVAEN
+8 
-18 IPMATAAQKI
+18 MASTVQKI

-75 RPVVDA
+75 RPVIDA

-107 KRLAKTAPVPCVVRE
+107 KRLARTAPVPCVVRE
-122 AGSDILLED
+122 AGSNILLED

-151 FQDMRLKGMSE
+151 FQDMRAKGMPE

-171 SINVVKQRLRLAS
+171 SVNVVKQRLRLAS
-184 VAPSLLDLYADD
+184 VAPSLLDLYAED

-208 NPDHARQEQVWD
+208 NPDHSRQEQVWD
-220 ALKDSWSKE
+220 AIKDSWSKE
-229 PYQIRRML
+229 PHQIRRML

-253 IDAYEAAGGIV
+253 IEAYEVAGGIV

-275 WLQDVAL
+275 WLQDVGL

-295 EAIAAEGWK
+295 EAIGAEGWK

-331 DAEQTAFDALT
+331 DAEQASFDALT
-342 AEYETLEAEYAEAE
+342 AEYEALEAEYAEAE
-356 EYPAEVDERVGE
+356 EYPEEVDERVGE
-368 IETALAAFEDRPVTY
+368 IETALAAFDDRPMVY
-383 DPTEIARAG
+383 DQAEVGRAG
-392 VFISIDRDGNLSV
+392 VFISIDREGRLSV
-405 DRGYVRPEDEAPA
+405 DRGYVRPEDEAPQ
-418 AVEGGDG
+418 AVEGEDDTDG
-425 VDSAGAASPFPA
+425 AEADGSRSAIPA
-437 AQRAVIT
+437 RQHAVIT
-444 VGGQST
+444 VGGQAS
-450 EPEEE
+450 EPEDEE
-455 EDIIKPLPER
+455 GDGIKPLPER

-501 YHLSAPSGCLEVTV
+501 YHYSAPGGCLEITV
-515 RHHFYSAQGTDLK
+515 RHHFFSSQGTDLK

-535 ITARYEDWRADL
+535 IETRYEDWKVDL
-547 PTNDDALW
+547 PTDDNALW
-555 DWIADL
+555 DWIAAL

-572 CIAYGVNALYEK
+572 CVAYGVNALYEK
-584 PNPYGGNGVSQH
+584 PNPFSGSGISQH
-596 GLETRMCHADRLARA
+596 GLDTRLAQADRLARA
-611 TGLDMV
+611 TDLDMV

-638 IEAVREGAGE
+638 LEAVREGAGE

-676 PEPLRLLEETQAPED
+676 PEPLRLFNEAQSPDD
-691 VDTEAAV
+691 VVTEGEIEA
-698 EPLPDFLT
+698 LPDFLS
-706 GDDDNDE
+706 GDDDAEYPEDE
-713 HSEIEAAHLIAAE
+713 TAHLIAAE

>member
-1 MTGLRSR
+1 
-8 ERLSAPVAEN
+8 
-18 IPMATAAQKI
+18 MATAAQKI
-28 TLSSSR
+28 TLPSSR

-40 LVLSQSNVR
+40 LILSQSNVR
-49 KVKAGVS
+49 RVKAGVS

-101 ELLVKA
+101 DLLVKA
-107 KRLAKTAPVPCVVRE
+107 KRLAKIALVPCVVRE
-122 AGSDILLED
+122 VGSDILAED

-162 EEIAAAFFV
+162 EDIAAAFFISV
-171 SINVVKQRLRLAS
+171 NVVKQRLRLAS
-184 VAPSLLDLYADD
+184 VAPSLLDLYAED
-196 GVTLEQLMAFTV
+196 GVTLEQLMAFTI

-220 ALKDSWSKE
+220 AIKVSWSKE
-229 PYQIRRML
+229 PHQIRRML
-237 TETTVRASDKR
+237 TETTVRATDKR

-253 IDAYEAAGGIV
+253 VDAYETAGGIV

-282 LDQLTDDKLKAEA
+282 LDQLTDDRLKAKA
-295 EAIAAEGWK
+295 EVIAAEGWK
-304 WVDARVEVPYGY
+304 WVDARVETPYGY

-331 DAEQTAFDALT
+331 DKEQASADALT
-342 AEYETLEAEYAEAE
+342 TEYEALEAEYAEAE
-356 EYPAEVDERVGE
+356 EYPDEVDERLGE
-368 IETALAAFEDRPVTY
+368 IETALAAFEDRPVIY
-383 DPTEIARAG
+383 DPAEIARAG
-392 VFISIDRDGNLSV
+392 VFISIDREGRLSV
-405 DRGYVRPEDEAPA
+405 DRGYVCPEDEAPLTVDDDA
-418 AVEGGDG
+418 DREGAESDGAPSSDPAV
-425 VDSAGAASPFPA
+425 
-437 AQRAVIT
+437 QRAVIT
-444 VGGQST
+444 VGGQPA

-455 EDIIKPLPER
+455 DDVIKPLPER
-465 LVSELTAHRTLA
+465 LVTELTAHRTLA

-501 YHLSAPSGCLEVTV
+501 YHYSAPSGCLEVTV
-515 RHHFYSAQGTDLK
+515 RHLFFSTQGTDLK
-528 DSPSAKA
+528 ESPSAKG
-535 ITARYEDWRADL
+535 IETRYEDWKSDL
-547 PTNDDALW
+547 PTDDDALW
-555 DWIADL
+555 DWIAAL

-572 CIAYGVNALYEK
+572 CVAYGVNALYEK
-584 PNPYGGNGVSQH
+584 PNPFSGSGISQH
-596 GLETRMCHADRLARA
+596 GLDQRLSQADRLARA

-617 EGAGWRPTVENYL
+617 ENAGWRPTVENYL

-638 IEAVREGAGE
+638 LEAVREGAGK

-676 PEPLRLLEETQAPED
+676 PEPLRLFEPGQATD
-691 VDTEAAV
+691 DAGAQDYIEA
-698 EPLPDFLT
+698 LPDFLA
-706 GDDDNDE
+706 DDDEDE
-713 HSEIEAAHLIAAE
+713 THAEDDAVHLIAAE

>member
-1 MTGLRSR
+1 
-8 ERLSAPVAEN
+8 
-18 IPMATAAQKI
+18 MASAAQKI

-40 LVLSQSNVR
+40 LILSQSNVR
-49 KVKAGVS
+49 RIKVGVS

-122 AGSDILLED
+122 AGSDILAED

-171 SINVVKQRLRLAS
+171 SANVVKQRLRLAS
-184 VAPSLLDLYADD
+184 VAPSLLDLYAED

-220 ALKDSWSKE
+220 AIKDSWSKE
-229 PYQIRRML
+229 PHQIRRML
-237 TETTVRASDKR
+237 TETTVRATDRR

-253 IDAYEAAGGIV
+253 IEAYETAGGIV

-282 LDQLTDDKLKAEA
+282 LDQLTDDRLKAEA
-295 EAIAAEGWK
+295 EVVAAEGWK
-304 WVDARVEVPYGY
+304 WVDARVETPYGY
-316 GHGLRRLIGTTTPLT
+316 GHGLRRLVGSTTPLT
-331 DAEQTAFDALT
+331 DEEQASSDALT
-342 AEYETLEAEYAEAE
+342 AEYEALEAEYAEAE
-356 EYPAEVDERVGE
+356 EYPDAVDERVGE
-368 IETALAAFEDRPVTY
+368 IETALAAFEDRPVIH
-383 DPTEIARAG
+383 DPAEIARAG
-392 VFISIDRDGNLSV
+392 VFISIDREGRLSV
-405 DRGYVRPEDEAPA
+405 DRGYVRPEDEAPL
-418 AVEGGDG
+418 AVDGEDDPEGAESDG
-425 VDSAGAASPFPA
+425 AESSDPA
-437 AQRAVIT
+437 VQRAVIT
-444 VGGQST
+444 VGGQPA

-455 EDIIKPLPER
+455 DDVIKPLPER
-465 LVSELTAHRTLA
+465 LVTELTAHRTLA

-501 YHLSAPSGCLEVTV
+501 YQYSAPNGCLEVGV
-515 RHHFYSAQGTDLK
+515 RHHFFSTQGMDLK
-528 DSPSAKA
+528 DSASAKA
-535 ITARYEDWRADL
+535 IETRYEDWKADL
-547 PTNDDALW
+547 PTDDDALW
-555 DWIADL
+555 DWIAAL

-572 CIAYGVNALYEK
+572 CVAYGVNALYEK
-584 PNPYGGNGVSQH
+584 PNPFSGSGISQH
-596 GLETRMCHADRLARA
+596 GLDRRLAQADRLARA

-617 EGAGWRPTVENYL
+617 ENAGWRPTVDNYL
-630 GRVTKPRI
+630 SRVTKPRI
-638 IEAVREGAGE
+638 LEAVREGAGE

-667 RLLADTGWL
+667 RLLAETGWL
-676 PEPLRLLEETQAPED
+676 PEPLRLFEPDEAPDD
-691 VDTEAAV
+691 VGAQDDIEA
-698 EPLPDFLT
+698 LPDFLAG
-706 GDDDNDE
+706 GDEDEVRAEDD
-713 HSEIEAAHLIAAE
+713 AAHLIAAE

>member
-1 MTGLRSR
+1 MA
-8 ERLSAPVAEN
+8 SAV
-18 IPMATAAQKI
+18 QKI

-49 KVKAGVS
+49 RIKAGVS

-107 KRLAKTAPVPCVVRE
+107 KRLAKTALVPCVVRE
-122 AGSDILLED
+122 ADADILAED

-162 EEIAAAFFV
+162 EDIAAAFFV
-171 SINVVKQRLRLAS
+171 PVNVVKQRLRLAS
-184 VAPSLLDLYADD
+184 VAPSLLDLYAED

-220 ALKDSWSKE
+220 AIKDSWSKE
-229 PYQIRRML
+229 PHQIRRML

-253 IDAYEAAGGIV
+253 VDAYETAGGIV

-282 LDQLTDDKLKAEA
+282 LDQLTDDRLKAEA
-295 EAIAAEGWK
+295 EVIAAEGWK
-304 WVDARVEVPYGY
+304 WVDARVETPYGY
-316 GHGLRRLIGTTTPLT
+316 GHGLRRLIGTTIPLT
-331 DAEQTAFDALT
+331 DEEQASFDALT
-342 AEYETLEAEYAEAE
+342 TEYEALEAEYAEAE
-356 EYPAEVDERVGE
+356 EYPDAVDERVGE
-368 IETALAAFEDRPVTY
+368 IETALAAFEDRPAIY
-383 DPTEIARAG
+383 DPAEIARAG
-392 VFISIDRDGNLSV
+392 VFINIDREGRLSV
-405 DRGYVRPEDEAPA
+405 DRGYVRSEDEATVAMDDGDEAEGTESDPA
-418 AVEGGDG
+418 ASSD
-425 VDSAGAASPFPA
+425 PA
-437 AQRAVIT
+437 VQRAVIT
-444 VGGQST
+444 VGGQPA

-455 EDIIKPLPER
+455 DDVIKPLPER
-465 LVSELTAHRTLA
+465 LVTELTAHRTLA

-501 YHLSAPSGCLEVTV
+501 YHYSAPSGCLEVTV
-515 RHHFYSAQGTDLK
+515 RHHFFSAQGTDLK
-528 DSPSAKA
+528 DSPSAKG
-535 ITARYEDWRADL
+535 IETRYEGWKADL
-547 PTNDDALW
+547 PTDDDALW
-555 DWIADL
+555 DWIAAL

-572 CIAYGVNALYEK
+572 CVAYGVNALYEK
-584 PNPYGGNGVSQH
+584 PNPFSGSGLSQH
-596 GLETRMCHADRLARA
+596 GLDQRLSQADRLARA

-617 EGAGWRPTVENYL
+617 ESAGWRPTVENYL

-638 IEAVREGAGE
+638 LEAVREGAGE

-676 PEPLRLLEETQAPED
+676 PEPLRLFEEDQAPVD
-691 VDTEAAV
+691 VDAQDDIEA
-698 EPLPDFLT
+698 LPDFLA
-706 GDDDNDE
+706 GDDDETDHPE
-713 HSEIEAAHLIAAE
+713 DEAAHLIAAE

>member
-1 MTGLRSR
+1 
-8 ERLSAPVAEN
+8 
-18 IPMATAAQKI
+18 MATAVQKI
-28 TLSSSR
+28 TLSPSR

-40 LVLSQSNVR
+40 LILSQSNVR
-49 KVKAGVS
+49 RIKAGVS

-81 DGNETG
+81 DGVETG

-107 KRLAKTAPVPCVVRE
+107 KRLTRTAPVPCIVRE
-122 AGSDILLED
+122 AGCSILAED

-151 FQDMRLKGMSE
+151 FQDMRTKGMSE

-171 SINVVKQRLRLAS
+171 SVNVVKQRLRLAA
-184 VAPSLLDLYADD
+184 VAPSLLDLYAED

-220 ALKDSWSKE
+220 AIKDSWSKE
-229 PYQIRRML
+229 PHQIRRML

-253 IDAYEAAGGIV
+253 VDAYEAAGGIV

-331 DAEQTAFDALT
+331 EEEQASFDALV
-342 AEYETLEAEYAEAE
+342 AEYEALEAEYAEVE
-356 EYPAEVDERVGE
+356 EYPVDVDERVGE
-368 IETALAAFEDRPVTY
+368 IETALAAFEDRPVIY
-383 DPTEIARAG
+383 DPAEIAQAG
-392 VFISIDRDGNLSV
+392 VFLSIDRQGRLSV
-405 DRGYVRPEDEAPA
+405 DRGYVRPDDEKPVT
-418 AVEGGDG
+418 VEGSDESEGADPDG
-425 VDSAGAASPFPA
+425 ASSSATVV
-437 AQRAVIT
+437 QRAVIT
-444 VGGQST
+444 VGGQSA
-450 EPEEE
+450 EPDE
-455 EDIIKPLPER
+455 EDDVIKPLPER
-465 LVSELTAHRTLA
+465 LVAELTAHRTLA

-501 YHLSAPSGCLEVTV
+501 YHYSAPGGCLEVVV
-515 RHHFYSAQGTDLK
+515 RHHFFSSQGTDLK

-535 ITARYEDWRADL
+535 IETRYEDWKADL
-547 PTNDDALW
+547 PTDDDSLW
-555 DWIADL
+555 DWIAAL

-572 CIAYGVNALYEK
+572 CVAYGVNALYEK
-584 PNPYGGNGVSQH
+584 PNPFSGNGISQH
-596 GLETRMCHADRLARA
+596 GLERRLAQADRLARA

-617 EGAGWRPTVENYL
+617 ETAGWRPTVENYL

-638 IEAVREGAGE
+638 LEAVREGAGE

-653 IEHLKKGDMAKEAE
+653 IEHLKKGDMAREAE

-676 PEPLRLLEETQAPED
+676 PEPLRMAELDTPITFNTAEDDAATALPAFLADGDED
-691 VDTEAAV
+691 VGSVQDNEREAQAM
-698 EPLPDFLT
+698 
-706 GDDDNDE
+706 
-713 HSEIEAAHLIAAE
+713 IAAE

>member
-1 MTGLRSR
+1 
-8 ERLSAPVAEN
+8 
-18 IPMATAAQKI
+18 MASAAQKI

-40 LVLSQSNVR
+40 LILSQSNVR
-49 KVKAGVS
+49 RIKAGVS

-75 RPVVDA
+75 RPVVDG

-107 KRLAKTAPVPCVVRE
+107 KRLARTAPVPCVVRE
-122 AGSDILLED
+122 AGSDILAED

-171 SINVVKQRLRLAS
+171 SANVVKQRLRLAS
-184 VAPSLLDLYADD
+184 VAPSLLDLYAED

-220 ALKDSWSKE
+220 AIKDSWAKE
-229 PYQIRRML
+229 PHQIRRML
-237 TETTVRASDKR
+237 TETTVRATDKR

-253 IDAYEAAGGIV
+253 VDAYETAGGIV

-282 LDQLTDDKLKAEA
+282 LDQLTDDRLKAEA
-295 EAIAAEGWK
+295 EVIAAEGWK
-304 WVDARVEVPYGY
+304 WVDARVETPYGY
-316 GHGLRRLIGTTTPLT
+316 GHGLRRLIGTTIPLT
-331 DAEQTAFDALT
+331 DEEQASFDALT
-342 AEYETLEAEYAEAE
+342 REYEALEAEYAEAE
-356 EYPAEVDERVGE
+356 EYPDGVDERVGE
-368 IETALAAFEDRPVTY
+368 IETALAAFEDRPVIY
-383 DPTEIARAG
+383 DPAEIARAG
-392 VFISIDRDGNLSV
+392 VFISIDREGRLSV
-405 DRGYVRPEDEAPA
+405 DRGYVRPEDETPLAVDGEDHPEGADSDGATSSDPA
-418 AVEGGDG
+418 V
-425 VDSAGAASPFPA
+425 
-437 AQRAVIT
+437 QRAVIT
-444 VGGQST
+444 VGGQPT

-455 EDIIKPLPER
+455 DDVIKPLPER
-465 LVSELTAHRTLA
+465 LVAELTAHRTLA
-477 LHDALANNPHVAM
+477 LHDALANNPQVAM

-501 YHLSAPSGCLEVTV
+501 YHYSAPSGCLEVGV
-515 RHHFYSAQGTDLK
+515 RHHFFSSQGTDLK

-535 ITARYEDWRADL
+535 IETRFEDWKADL
-547 PTNDDALW
+547 PTDDDALW
-555 DWIADL
+555 DWIAAL

-572 CIAYGVNALYEK
+572 CVAYGVNALYEK
-584 PNPYGGNGVSQH
+584 PNPFSGSGISQH
-596 GLETRMCHADRLARA
+596 GLDQRLSQADRLARA

-617 EGAGWRPTVENYL
+617 ETAGWRPTVENYL

-638 IEAVREGAGE
+638 LEAVREGAGE
-648 RAASL
+648 RATSL

-667 RLLADTGWL
+667 RLLAETGWL
-676 PEPLRLLEETQAPED
+676 PEPLRLFEPEQAPD
-691 VDTEAAV
+691 DAGAQDDMEA
-698 EPLPDFLT
+698 LPDFLA
-706 GDDDNDE
+706 GDDEDE
-713 HSEIEAAHLIAAE
+713 VHAEDEAVHLIAAE

>member
-1 MTGLRSR
+1 
-8 ERLSAPVAEN
+8 
-18 IPMATAAQKI
+18 MATAAQKI

-40 LVLSQSNVR
+40 LILSQSNVR
-49 KVKAGVS
+49 KIKAGIS

-122 AGSDILLED
+122 AGSNILLED

-171 SINVVKQRLRLAS
+171 SANVVKQRLRLAS
-184 VAPSLLDLYADD
+184 VAPSLLDLYAED

-229 PYQIRRML
+229 PHQIRRML

-253 IDAYEAAGGIV
+253 IDAYEAVGGIV

-275 WLQDVAL
+275 WLQDVGL
-282 LDQLTDDKLKAEA
+282 LDQLTDAKLKAEA
-295 EAIAAEGWK
+295 ETIGAEGWK

-316 GHGLRRLIGTTTPLT
+316 GHGLRRLIGTTTPLS
-331 DAEQTAFDALT
+331 DEKQASFDALT
-342 AEYETLEAEYAEAE
+342 AEYEALEAQYAEAE
-356 EYPAEVDERVGE
+356 EYPEEVDERVGE
-368 IETALAAFEDRPVTY
+368 IETALAAFDDRPVIY
-383 DPTEIARAG
+383 SEADIARAG
-392 VFISIDRDGNLSV
+392 VFISIDREGRLSI
-405 DRGYVRPEDEAPA
+405 DRGYVRPEDEAPIT
-418 AVEGGDG
+418 VDGDE
-425 VDSAGAASPFPA
+425 DTAGASPDPSGSMPA

-444 VGGQST
+444 VGGQAA
-450 EPEEE
+450 EPEDDES
-455 EDIIKPLPER
+455 DVVKPLPER
-465 LVSELTAHRTLA
+465 LVTELTAHRTLA

-490 TALLHRLVMER
+490 TALLHRLVTER
-501 YHLSAPSGCLEVTV
+501 YHYSAPNGCLEVNV
-515 RHHFYSAQGTDLK
+515 RHHFFSAQGTDLK
-528 DSPSAKA
+528 DSASAKA
-535 ITARYEDWRADL
+535 IGVRYEDWKADL
-547 PTNDDALW
+547 PTDDNALW
-555 DWIADL
+555 DWIAAL

-572 CIAYGVNALYEK
+572 CVAYGVNALYEK
-584 PNPYGGNGVSQH
+584 PNPFSGSGISQYGLDQ
-596 GLETRMCHADRLARA
+596 RMAHADRLARA

-638 IEAVREGAGE
+638 LEAVREGAGE

-676 PEPLRLLEETQAPED
+676 PEPLRLFED
-691 VDTEAAV
+691 AQGADDAEGHENVEA
-698 EPLPDFLT
+698 LPDFLT
-706 GDDDNDE
+706 AGDDDDAIHE
-713 HSEIEAAHLIAAE
+713 EIEAAHLIAAE

>member
-1 MTGLRSR
+1 
-8 ERLSAPVAEN
+8 
-18 IPMATAAQKI
+18 MATAVQKI
-28 TLSSSR
+28 TPSPSR

-40 LVLSQSNVR
+40 LILSQSNVR

-75 RPVVDA
+75 RPVIDA

-107 KRLAKTAPVPCVVRE
+107 KRLARIAPVPCVVRE

-131 DSLAENI
+131 DSLAENL

-151 FQDMRLKGMSE
+151 FQDMRVKGMSE

-171 SINVVKQRLRLAS
+171 SVNVVKQRLRLAA
-184 VAPSLLDLYADD
+184 VAPSLLDLYAED

-220 ALKDSWSKE
+220 AIKDSWSKE
-229 PYQIRRML
+229 PHQIRRML
-237 TETTVRASDKR
+237 TEMTVRASDKR

-253 IDAYEAAGGIV
+253 VEAYEAAGGIV

-282 LDQLTDDKLKAEA
+282 LDHLTDDKLKAEA

-316 GHGLRRLIGTTTPLT
+316 GHGLRRLIGVATPLT
-331 DAEQTAFDALT
+331 DEEQAGFDALT
-342 AEYETLEAEYAEAE
+342 AEYEALEAEYAEAE
-356 EYPAEVDERVGE
+356 HYPDEVDERAGE
-368 IETALAAFEDRPVTY
+368 IETALAAFDNRPVTY
-383 DPTEIARAG
+383 DPAEIARAG
-392 VFISIDRDGNLSV
+392 VFLSINREGRLSV
-405 DRGYVRPEDEAPA
+405 DRGYVHPEDEAPQ
-418 AVEGGDG
+418 AVDGDDDAEGAESGG
-425 VDSAGAASPFPA
+425 ASAPTV
-437 AQRAVIT
+437 QRAVIT
-444 VGGQST
+444 IGGQPT
-450 EPEEE
+450 ETEE
-455 EDIIKPLPER
+455 EDGVIKPLPER
-465 LVSELTAHRTLA
+465 LVAELTAHRTLA

-490 TALLHRLVMER
+490 TALLHRLVTER
-501 YHLSAPSGCLEVTV
+501 YHYSAPGGCLEVGV
-515 RHHFYSAQGTDLK
+515 RHHFFSSQGTDLK

-535 ITARYEDWRADL
+535 IETRYEDWKVDL
-547 PTNDDALW
+547 PTDDDALW
-555 DWIADL
+555 DWIAGL
-561 DDASRMALLAH
+561 DDTSRMALLAH
-572 CIAYGVNALYEK
+572 CVAYGVNALYEK
-584 PNPYGGNGVSQH
+584 VDHHGGSGLSQH
-596 GLETRMCHADRLARA
+596 SLDRRLSQADRLARA

-617 EGAGWRPTVENYL
+617 ENAGWRPTVDNYL
-630 GRVTKPRI
+630 SRVTKPRI
-638 IEAVREGAGE
+638 LEAVREGAGE

-676 PEPLRLLEETQAPED
+676 PEPLRLADIEQIPDDLA
-691 VDTEAAV
+691 TEGKTVA
-698 EPLPDFLT
+698 LPDFLS
-706 GDDDNDE
+706 GDDEADQ
-713 HSEIEAAHLIAAE
+713 SEDDAAHLVAAE

>member
-1 MTGLRSR
+1 
-8 ERLSAPVAEN
+8 
-18 IPMATAAQKI
+18 MATAAQKI

-40 LVLSQSNVR
+40 LILSQSNVR
-49 KVKAGVS
+49 KIKAGVS

-107 KRLAKTAPVPCVVRE
+107 KRLAKTAPVPCVVRD

-151 FQDMRLKGMSE
+151 FKDMRLKGMSE

-171 SINVVKQRLRLAS
+171 STNVVKQRLRLAS
-184 VAPSLLDLYADD
+184 VAPSLLDLYAED

-208 NPDHARQEQVWD
+208 NPDHARQEQVWE
-220 ALKDSWSKE
+220 AIKDSWSKE
-229 PYQIRRML
+229 PHQIRRML

-275 WLQDVAL
+275 WLQDVGL

-295 EAIAAEGWK
+295 ETIGAEGWK

-316 GHGLRRLIGTTTPLT
+316 GHGLRRLIGTTTPLS
-331 DAEQTAFDALT
+331 DEEQASFDALT
-342 AEYETLEAEYAEAE
+342 AEYEALEAQYAEAE
-356 EYPAEVDERVGE
+356 EYPEEVDERVGE
-368 IETALAAFEDRPVTY
+368 IETALAAFDDRPAIYSEV
-383 DPTEIARAG
+383 DIARAG
-392 VFISIDRDGNLSV
+392 VFISIDREGRLSI
-405 DRGYVRPEDEAPA
+405 DRGYVRPEDEAPIT
-418 AVEGGDG
+418 
-425 VDSAGAASPFPA
+425 AGNDEDTHGASSDPSGSIPA
-437 AQRAVIT
+437 TQRAVIT
-444 VGGQST
+444 VGGQAA
-450 EPEEE
+450 EPEDDES
-455 EDIIKPLPER
+455 DVVKPLPER
-465 LVSELTAHRTLA
+465 LVVELTAHRTLA
-477 LHDALANNPHVAM
+477 LHNALANNPHIAM
-490 TALLHRLVMER
+490 TALLHRLVTER
-501 YHLSAPSGCLEVTV
+501 YHYSAPSGCLEVNV
-515 RHHFYSAQGTDLK
+515 RHHFFSAQGTDLK
-528 DSPSAKA
+528 DSASAKA
-535 ITARYEDWRADL
+535 IGVRYEDWKADL
-547 PTNDDALW
+547 PTDDNALW
-555 DWIADL
+555 DWIAAL

-572 CIAYGVNALYEK
+572 CVAYGVNALYEK
-584 PNPYGGNGVSQH
+584 PNPFSGSGISQH
-596 GLETRMCHADRLARA
+596 GLDQRMAHADRLARA

-617 EGAGWRPTVENYL
+617 EDAGWRPTVENYL

-638 IEAVREGAGE
+638 LEAVREGAGE
-648 RAASL
+648 RASSL

-676 PEPLRLLEETQAPED
+676 PEPLRLLEDAP
-691 VDTEAAV
+691 AADDAAGH
-698 EPLPDFLT
+698 EEIDALPDFLT
-706 GDDDNDE
+706 GSDDDDADHDE
-713 HSEIEAAHLIAAE
+713 TEAAHLIAAE